1 MSERVG
7 IVAVAQT
14 KYSADRADVNEGE
27 LVYEAVR
34 QVLQETG
41 LKFAKD
47 VSGGDTF
54 DFGIDASVTCSQD
67 HWDGR
72 TISNCNVM
80 SYVGGHHSD
89 EDKVAEDSLNAVFTA
104 FARILSGHQDVILVA
119 AHCKE
124 SQADKWGIENT
135 ALDPVFLRVLGL
147 DFLSGA
153 AMQARRYMY
162 KYGITPEQCAR
173 VVVKNRANGLKN
185 PLAQGTPAVT
195 VTDVLGSQVL
205 ASPIRQLDM
214 KPASDGACAMILATE
229 KKAKKL
235 CAKPIWIKG
244 VSNCYETHYLG
255 DRDLAECDALVK
267 AAKKAYSM
275 AGITDPAKEISLAEI
290 SEEYSYQ
297 ELLWM
302 EGLGLCG
309 RGEAGRIIEGGTTQ
323 LGGKLPV
330 NPSGGMLAGN
340 PTVVAGMARIAEGV
354 LQLRGDAGE
363 RQVRGAKTVLAHGF
377 TGVCGALQ
385 GVMILGKA

>member
-14 KYSADRADVNEGE
+14 KYSANRADANEGE
-27 LVYEAVR
+27 LVWEAVK

-47 VSGGDTF
+47 VTASDA
-54 DFGIDASVTCSQD
+54 FGIDATVTCSQD

-80 SYVGGHHSD
+80 SYVGAHHSD
-89 EDKVAEDSLNAVFTA
+89 EDKIAEDSLNAVYAA
-104 FARILSGHQDVILVA
+104 FARVLSGHQDVILVA
-119 AHCKE
+119 THCKE

-135 ALDPVFLRVLGL
+135 ALDPIFLRVLGL
-147 DFLSGA
+147 DFLSGS

-173 VVVKNRANGLKN
+173 VVVKNRGNAKKN
-185 PLAQGTPAVT
+185 PFAQESSDVT
-195 VTDVLGSQVL
+195 VQDVLGSQIL

-214 KPASDGACAMILATE
+214 KPTSDGACAMILATE

-235 CAKPIWIKG
+235 CSKPIWIQG

-275 AGITDPAKEISLAEI
+275 AGITDPVKQICVAEI

-309 RGEAGRIIEGGTTQ
+309 RGEAGKLIDSGATRMGGQ
-323 LGGKLPV
+323 LPV
-330 NPSGGMLAGN
+330 NPSGGMLSGN
-340 PTVVAGMARIAEGV
+340 PTVVAGMTRIAEGV
-354 LQLRGDAGE
+354 LQLRGEAGE
-363 RQVRGAKTVLAHGF
+363 RQVPEAKMALAHGV

>member
-14 KYSADRADVNEGE
+14 KYSANRADVNEGE
-27 LVYEAVR
+27 LVYEAVG
-34 QVLQETG
+34 QVLKETG

-47 VSGGDTF
+47 VTGSDA
-54 DFGIDASVTCSQD
+54 FGIDATVTCSQD

-80 SYVGGHHSD
+80 SYVGSHHSD
-89 EDKVAEDSLNAVFTA
+89 EDKVAEDALNAVYTA
-104 FARILSGHQDVILVA
+104 MARILSGHQDVVLVA
-119 AHCKE
+119 THCKE
-124 SQADKWGIENT
+124 SQADKFGIENT

-147 DFLSGA
+147 DFLSSA

-162 KYGITPEQCAR
+162 KYGITPEQCAK
-173 VVVKNRANGLKN
+173 VVVKNRGNAKKN
-185 PLAQGTPAVT
+185 PFAQESPEVT
-195 VTDVLGSQVL
+195 AQDVLGSQIL
-205 ASPIRQLDM
+205 ASPIRELDM
-214 KPASDGACAMILATE
+214 KPTSDGACAMILATE

-235 CAKPIWIKG
+235 CSKPIWIKG

-275 AGITDPAKEISLAEI
+275 AGITDPAKQIGVAEI

-309 RGEAGRIIEGGTTQ
+309 RGEAGRLLESGATQ

-330 NPSGGMLAGN
+330 NPSGGMLSGN
-340 PTVVAGMARIAEGV
+340 PTVVAGMTRIAEGV
-354 LQLRGDAGE
+354 LQLRGEAGE
-363 RQVRGAKTVLAHGF
+363 RQVAGAKVALAHGF

>member
-14 KYSADRADVNEGE
+14 KYHANRADANEGE
-27 LVYEAVR
+27 LVYEAVG
-34 QVLQETG
+34 QVLKETG

-47 VSGGDTF
+47 VTGSDA
-54 DFGIDASVTCSQD
+54 FGIDATVTCSQD
-67 HWDGR
+67 FLDGR

-80 SYVGGHHSD
+80 SYVGTHHSD
-89 EDKVAEDSLNAVFTA
+89 EDKVAEDALNAVYTA
-104 FARILSGHQDVILVA
+104 VARILSGHQDVVLVA

-124 SQADKWGIENT
+124 SQADMRGVENA

-147 DFLSGA
+147 DFLSAA

-162 KYGITPEQCAR
+162 KYGITPEQCAK
-173 VVVKNRANGLKN
+173 VVVKNRGNAKKN
-185 PLAQGTPAVT
+185 PFAQESVEITMA
-195 VTDVLGSQVL
+195 DVLGSQVL

-214 KPASDGACAMILATE
+214 KPTSDGACAMILATE

-235 CAKPIWIKG
+235 CSKPIWIKG

-255 DRDLAECDALVK
+255 DRDLADCDALVK

-275 AGITDPAKEISLAEI
+275 AGITDPSKQVNVVEV

-302 EGLGLCG
+302 EGLGLCS
-309 RGEAGRIIEGGTTQ
+309 RGEAGRLLDSGATQ
-323 LGGKLPV
+323 LEGELPV

-340 PTVVAGMARIAEGV
+340 PTVVAGMTRIAEGV
-354 LQLRGDAGE
+354 LQLRGEAGE
-363 RQVRGAKTVLAHGF
+363 RQVPGAKMALAHGF
-377 TGVCGALQ
+377 TGMCGALQ

>member
-14 KYSADRADVNEGE
+14 KYSADRADANEGE

-47 VSGGDTF
+47 VSGSDA
-54 DFGIDASVTCSQD
+54 FGIDATVTCSQD
-67 HWDGR
+67 FLDGR

-80 SYVGGHHSD
+80 SYIGAHHSD
-89 EDKVAEDSLNAVFTA
+89 EDKVAEDSLNAVYTA
-104 FARILSGHQDVILVA
+104 LARILSGHQDVVLVA

-124 SQADKWGIENT
+124 SQADLRGVEN
-135 ALDPVFLRVLGL
+135 AAMDPAFLRVLGL
-147 DFLSGA
+147 DFLSA
-153 AMQARRYMY
+153 AALQARRYMY
-162 KYGITPEQCAR
+162 KYGITPQQCAK
-173 VVVKNRANGLKN
+173 VVVKNRGNAKKN
-185 PLAQGTPAVT
+185 PFAQEPGDIT
-195 VTDVLGSQVL
+195 VADVLGSQVL

-214 KPASDGACAMILATE
+214 KPTSDGACAMILATE
-229 KKAKKL
+229 KKAKRI
-235 CAKPIWIKG
+235 CSKPIWIKG

-255 DRDLAECDALVK
+255 DRDLAECDALAK
-267 AAKKAYSM
+267 AAKKAYKM
-275 AGITDPAKEISLAEI
+275 AGITDPVKQINVAEI

-309 RGEAGRIIEGGTTQ
+309 RGEAGKLIDSDVTQ
-323 LGGKLPV
+323 LGGPLPV
-330 NPSGGMLAGN
+330 NPSGGMLSGN
-340 PTVVAGMARIAEGV
+340 PTVVAGMTRIAEGV
-354 LQLRGDAGE
+354 LQLRGEAGD
-363 RQVRGAKTVLAHGF
+363 RQVAGAKVALAHGF
-377 TGVCGALQ
+377 TGMCGALQ